1 MTKIGSRTKVM
12 NGSADQT
19 AGGLKKKDLFRKNGR
34 IKSKRASRA
43 SKKNNN
49 LVKAGWVTEKGK
61 FGAVKRDK
69 RKGQRLKA
77 GESLYLINIRRCR
90 RRGYRR
96 SSTALHHATTKTL
109 A

>member
-1 MTKIGSRTKVM
+1 M

-61 FGAVKRDK
+61 FGAVKKDK
-69 RKGQRLKA
+69 RKGQRCKPGECKA
-77 GESLYLINIRRCR
+77 GLTCSRNTKTCGKPKRKR
-90 RRGYRR
+90 
-96 SSTALHHATTKTL
+96 TTKKRKRTTKKRKRTTRK
-109 A
+109 